1 MSQLGMPGGLQAKL
15 VGASLSGLYAGLRS
29 LGLDP
34 GAEFKAGIEEA
45 ERLGARIVCGDQSQ
59 RGIAQ
64 NLAKHLQLSVSIN
77 LLPNVNFCPGWAH
90 AISIR
95 WHTAAYHPLLAGSPV
110 DVQGKLRHAS

>member
-15 VGASLSGLYAGLRS
+15 VGASLSGLYAGLRN

-59 RGIAQ
+59 RVIAQ

-77 LLPNVNFCPGWAH
+77 LLPNVDFYSYH
-90 AISIR
+90 IYQV
-95 WHTAAYHPLLAGSPV
+95 HTAGHQPGPAGSPV
-110 DVQGKLRHAS
+110 DVQGRLRHAS